1 MTVHLS
7 LKPEEFILLVSIARK
22 FGFDREFEISMKDMT
37 EVLFASRKAVY
48 NLIAKLKKHDVLRI
62 SEGAKVRGKGR
73 NCYTFYSALVEH
85 LEHRQLFNQLLQ
97 NDDAINRILSNDS
110 SLSFRRK
117 QKDSPFPKVMQL
129 RSSHRLFLSI
139 LALNADRYGCVNNLS
154 RAEICQL
161 MGRISGS
168 RFKSQLD
175 TLIEAG
181 LVQIYFPGGAD
192 SYLFG
197 KMKGV
202 FYLNYTHP
210 VFSDRAKVLK
220 RYKVHVPV
228 IVRST
233 EQTEASAL
241 MEVAS
246 SIYPD
251 NNHDIASGKARR
263 YPLLDPFDMLPNIGK
278 LLGCFTTNSDEKNRS
293 VALYVHDRYQLM
305 LYQIATYFLNHH
317 IDDID
322 DTDFLNADE
331 REEDKKQLLELI
343 SVERMKASIPTSCWA
358 DFKQWPLAK
367 MISVSEFDQATPLNL
382 FRTLM
387 VVCLNQALTVAR
399 RFKYLMTLVTDDADF
414 THCCLL
420 PVFEYQAL
428 VTNFEYLAKGA
439 NDSAYSHLE
448 LEDKKHDEASG
459 MVASANEHDFVVT
472 SKNEVVKTVR
482 AIDLN
487 SALVAMPR
495 AHKDR
500 GSAE

>member
-1 MTVHLS
+1 MHLS

-37 EVLFASRKAVY
+37 EAFSASRKTVY
-48 NLIAKLKKHDVLRI
+48 NLIAKLKKHDVLHM
-62 SEGAKVRGKGR
+62 SEGVKVRGKGR
-73 NCYTFYSALVEH
+73 NCYTFYSALMDR
-85 LEHRQLFNQLLQ
+85 LEQRHLFNLLLQ
-97 NDDAINRILSNDS
+97 SEDDGIYRILSNDK

-117 QKDSPFPKVMQL
+117 QKDSPLPKVMQL
-129 RSSHRLFLSI
+129 RSSHRLLLSI
-139 LALNADRYGCVNNLS
+139 LELNADRYGCVKNLS

-220 RYKVHVPV
+220 RYKVNVTV
-228 IVRST
+228 IVRPT

-331 REEDKKQLLELI
+331 REEDKEQLLELI
-343 SVERMKASIPTSCWA
+343 SVERMKASIPTSCWT

-367 MISVSEFDQATPLNL
+367 MISVSEFDQATTLSL

-420 PVFEYQAL
+420 PVFEYKAL

-448 LEDKKHDEASG
+448 LEEKKRDEA
-459 MVASANEHDFVVT
+459 ASTNEHDFAVT
-472 SKNEVVKTVR
+472 SKNKVVKTVR

-487 SALVAMPR
+487 SALVAIPR
-495 AHKDR
+495 AHRDR
-500 GSAE
+500 GTAE